1 MQPLSRMAVS
11 PARNTATWTN
21 SLLIMQTLTTITEIR
36 DALAAERQQGKT
48 ISFVPTLGNLHEGH
62 MALIRAAKAASDCV
76 VASVFVN
83 PMQFAANEDLDAY
96 PRTLEADRDKLIN
109 EGAHYLFAPSVREM
123 YPEGVSTQVSIPV
136 LSNILC
142 GASRPGHF
150 TGVATICAKLFNIVQ
165 PDVSM
170 FGEKDFQQLTIIRH
184 MVNDLC
190 IPVTIVGVQT
200 GRAADGLALSSRNT
214 YLTPEQRQVA
224 PVLYQCLTSC
234 KDAIAGGDRDY
245 YQLEQQ
251 ANKRLEQAG
260 FKPDYFHVMNRNTLE
275 TPTSADRQLII
286 LAAAQLGK
294 ARLIDNVQLDI

>member
-1 MQPLSRMAVS
+1 ME
-11 PARNTATWTN
+11 T
-21 SLLIMQTLTTITEIR
+21 ITTISEIR
-36 DALAAERQQGKT
+36 NALAAERQQGRT

-62 MALIRAAKAASDCV
+62 MALIRAARAAADCV

-96 PRTLEADRDKLIN
+96 PRTLAADQEKLIT
-109 EGAHYLFAPSVREM
+109 EGTHYLFSPSVREM
-123 YPEGVSTQVSIPV
+123 YPGGLSTQVTIPV

-190 IPVTIVGVQT
+190 VPVKIIGVQT
-200 GRAADGLALSSRNT
+200 GRAPDGLALSSRNA
-214 YLTPEQRQVA
+214 YLTSAEREVA
-224 PVLYQCLTSC
+224 PVLYQNLVSC
-234 KDAIAGGDRDY
+234 REAIISGERDY
-245 YQLEQQ
+245 YQLEE
-251 ANKRLEQAG
+251 AARRRLKQAG
-260 FKPDYFHVMNRNTLE
+260 FRPDYFQVMNRQTLE
-275 TPTSADRQLII
+275 PPTSADHELII

-294 ARLIDNVQLDI
+294 ARLIDNIQLEI